1 MLPQVDEH
9 LLASARELPARAL
22 PTGDGALVVCR
33 LVTTE
38 LADTAALLWRAQL
51 GRVLRS
57 HGGGVTTPAD
67 PLVLGAFASAAP
79 ALDAARDCRTAGTA
93 IAVHWG
99 DCGTGLTGPAV
110 SEALALATSA
120 QAGQLLLSTAAR
132 TELLA

>member
-22 PTGDGALVVCR
+22 PTGDVALVVCR

-57 HGGGVTTPAD
+57 HGGGVTTPAE
-67 PLVLGAFASAAP
+67 LLLLGAFTDAAR
-79 ALDAARDCRTAGTA
+79 ALEAARDCRTAGTA
-93 IAVHWG
+93 ITVHWG

-110 SEALALATSA
+110 AEALTIAASA
-120 QAGQLLLSTAAR
+120 EAGRLLLSTAAR
-132 TELLA
+132 TELLT